1 MKLSTWG
8 PVGVKIIAAGTLT
21 LAVAAGP
28 AHTENIP
35 VTPSASVGERAGW
48 ALLESAR
55 ADGME
60 CSTVPSLTDH
70 VIVRTADTADVVT
83 FDRAL
88 ELTSAGSTS
97 VVAYCQE
104 AAE

>member
-1 MKLSTWG
+1 MDMSTCG
-8 PVGVKIIAAGTLT
+8 TVAVKVIAAGALT

-28 AHTENIP
+28 AYTENVP
-35 VTPSASVGERAGW
+35 VGPSATVGERSGW

-55 ADGME
+55 ADGLD
-60 CSTVPSLTDH
+60 CSTVPSLTDY
-70 VIVRTADTADVVT
+70 VIVRTSETAAVVT

-88 ELTSAGSTS
+88 ELTAAGSTT

-104 AAE
+104 AGE